1 MADLLQQRQQ
11 ENGMGEG
18 RKPSRQKLVIEHLLK
33 YRTLTRQDA
42 LLLFGVQNL
51 ADIIMR
57 LRRNE
62 WFITTLRRK
71 TPEGKRYCVYYI
83 GQEGLLSAYR
93 KHMVSYHFDTDA
105 YEALYER

>member
-1 MADLLQQRQQ
+1 MADSLQRLQNPQ
-11 ENGMGEG
+11 E
-18 RKPSRQKLVIEHLLK
+18 KKSRQRMVIEHMLK

-51 ADIIMR
+51 ADVIMR

>member
-1 MADLLQQRQQ
+1 MADLLQQRLT
-11 ENGMGEG
+11 EDGLTG
-18 RKPSRQKLVIEHLLK
+18 RRKSRQRLIIEHLLK

-62 WFITTLRRK
+62 WAIMTLRRK

-83 GQEGLLSAYR
+83 GQDGLLSAYR
-93 KHMVSYHFDTDA
+93 KHRVSYHFDTDA